1 MNLRNSDFGISIKTY
16 KSICQRIQ
24 NGEIQEHD
32 LLNAAAVEANQSI
45 SEYLVKSIE
54 ESLSYEKM
62 SAGNYIPINKNDFYA
77 YRRECISSFYKKLT
91 NRGKYVYEQNDR

>member
-1 MNLRNSDFGISIKTY
+1 MSLRDSDFGISIEQY

-77 YRRECISSFYKKLT
+77 YRRKCISIFYKKIS
-91 NRGKYVYEQNDR
+91 K

>member
-1 MNLRNSDFGISIKTY
+1 MNLRNSDFGITIEQY

-32 LLNAAAVEANQSI
+32 LLNAAAEEANPSI
-45 SEYLVKSIE
+45 VEYLVKSIE

-77 YRRECISSFYKKLT
+77 YRRKCISIFHKKLS
-91 NRGKYVYEQNDR
+91 NGGKYIHE

>member
-1 MNLRNSDFGISIKTY
+1 MSLRDSDFGISIEQY

-54 ESLSYEKM
+54 ESLSYEKL

-77 YRRECISSFYKKLT
+77 YRRKCISIFYKKLT
-91 NRGKYVYEQNDR
+91 NGGK

>member
-1 MNLRNSDFGISIKTY
+1 MNLRNSDFGITIETY

-24 NGEIQEHD
+24 NKEIQEHD
-32 LLNAAAVEANQSI
+32 LLNAAAVEANPSI
-45 SEYLVKSIE
+45 AEYLVKSIE

-77 YRRECISSFYKKLT
+77 YRRKCISIFHKKLS
-91 NRGKYVYEQNDR
+91 NGGKYIHE

>member
-1 MNLRNSDFGISIKTY
+1 MSLRDSDFGISIEQY

-24 NGEIQEHD
+24 NGEIKEHD
-32 LLNAAAVEANQSI
+32 SLNAAAVEANPSI
-45 SEYLVKSIE
+45 AEYLVKSIE

-77 YRRECISSFYKKLT
+77 YRRKCISIFYKKLT
-91 NRGKYVYEQNDR
+91 NRGKYLYEQNYI